1 MKVTCCY
8 RREPFHFRDHLI
20 NPLVFF
26 LPTDMEGLS
35 GEGDADEAG
44 DLGVDDNMDDLEN
57 DPAFKPIQA
66 GSLTALDI
74 FYEVM
79 ILETYVLSLFHA
91 LTHIILI
98 SVNYMLFVMID
109 GTTWIEKYRFS

>member
-1 MKVTCCY
+1 
-8 RREPFHFRDHLI
+8 
-20 NPLVFF
+20 
-26 LPTDMEGLS
+26 MEGLS

-44 DLGVDDNMDDLEN
+44 DMGVDDTMDDLDN

-79 ILETYVLSLFHA
+79 NDAWALCVVLLSLTSVVLLS
-91 LTHIILI
+91 LTQCSYMLI
-98 SVNYMLFVMID
+98 SYMID
-109 GTTWIEKYRFS
+109 GTTWIEKYWFS